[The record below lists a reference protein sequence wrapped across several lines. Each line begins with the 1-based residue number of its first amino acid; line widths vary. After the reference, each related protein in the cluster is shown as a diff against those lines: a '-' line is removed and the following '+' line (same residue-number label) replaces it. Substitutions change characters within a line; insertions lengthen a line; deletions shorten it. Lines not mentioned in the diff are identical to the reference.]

1 VSSKRRA
8 YLFLALIS
16 LAVLLVDGYHPG
28 AEDGEIY
35 LPGIKKFLNPALYPF
50 GDEFFQNH
58 AHLTLFPEIIAASV
72 RASHLSF
79 DVAVFLWYGLSTFL
93 TLLACWRLAS
103 EAFSEAAARWSGILL
118 VASLFTIPVAGT
130 ALYIAD
136 QYLTSR
142 SIVTFAVLF
151 AISEAW
157 RGRRAAFI
165 LWSLV
170 AFCVHPLMAV
180 FGISYA
186 ALLWFMKRR
195 EGDLMTVAGFF
206 PLLFGSLANI
216 FPAPTDAYRLAV
228 STRPYFFI
236 FQWQW
241 YEWLGALAPL
251 VVLWFIAKYCERHS
265 IGAVN
270 VMSRALIIYSAAY
283 IVLTLISTTLP
294 LLFSA
299 ARFQPMR
306 SLHLVYILMFLFGGG
321 LLGQLVLKRRA
332 WRWIAVFVPLCSVM
346 YGVQLQLFPTSPHI
360 EWPMAA
366 PGNDWLRC
374 FDWIRRN
381 TPTDAV
387 FAIDPDYMLK
397 DDEHGFRVIAERS
410 RLADA
415 VKDSGAVTM
424 FPELPSATHW
434 LEQLNAQKNW
444 SHFTDNDFRRLK
456 RTYGVSWVVL
466 QHPMITS
473 FVCPYENQTL
483 SVCRLN

>member
-1 VSSKRRA
+1 MTSKRRA

-16 LAVLLVDGYHPG
+16 VAVLFVDGYHPG
-28 AEDGEIY
+28 IEDGEIY
-35 LPGIKKFLNPALYPF
+35 LPGIKKILNPALYPF

-58 AHLTLFPEIIAASV
+58 AHLTFFPEIIAASV

-79 DVAVFLWYGLSTFL
+79 DVVVFLWYGLSTFL

-103 EAFSEAAARWSGILL
+103 DVFSEPVARWSGVLL

-142 SIVTFAVLF
+142 SLVTFAVLF

-157 RGRRAAFI
+157 RGRKLAFI
-165 LWSLV
+165 LWSLF

-186 ALLWFMKRR
+186 ALLLFMRR
-195 EGDLMTVAGFF
+195 RDHELTVAAGFLPF
-206 PLLFGSLANI
+206 LTGSLANVL
-216 FPAPTDAYRLAV
+216 PTPTAAYRLAI

-251 VVLWFIAKYCERHS
+251 AVLWLIAKYCERRS
-265 IGAVN
+265 FGAVRL
-270 VMSRALIIYSAAY
+270 MSRALIIYSVAY
-283 IVLTLISTTLP
+283 LVLTLVSTTP
-294 LLFSA
+294 PRLFAA

-306 SLHLVYILMFLFGGG
+306 SLHLLYILMFLFGGG
-321 LLGQLVLKRRA
+321 LLGQLLLKRHV
-332 WRWIAVFVPLCSVM
+332 WRWLAVFLPLFCVM
-346 YGVQLQLFPTSPHI
+346 AFVQLQLFPTSPHI
-360 EWPMAA
+360 EWPTAA
-366 PGNDWLRC
+366 PGNDWLRT
-374 FDWIRRN
+374 FDWIRKN
-381 TPTDAV
+381 TPADAV

-397 DDEHGFRVIAERS
+397 DDQHGFRVIAERS

-424 FPELPSATHW
+424 FPELPSASHW
-434 LEQLNAQKNW
+434 LEQLNAQKDW
-444 SHFTDNDFRRLK
+444 SHLQDNDFRRLE
-456 RTYGVSWVVL
+456 RMYGVSWVVL
-466 QHPMITS
+466 EHPLHTS
-473 FVCPYENQTL
+473 LACPYENQTL